1 MRQLY
6 RLESPGFGQ
15 FRESWY
21 SHSVRY
27 HRGIF
32 HGGQGAAEGPGLS

>member
-15 FRESWY
+15 FREGWY
-21 SHSVRY
+21 SYGVRH

-32 HGGQGAAEGPGLS
+32 HGSQGAAEGPGLS

>member
-15 FRESWY
+15 FREGWY
-21 SHSVRY
+21 SHGVRH
-27 HRGIF
+27 HRGVF